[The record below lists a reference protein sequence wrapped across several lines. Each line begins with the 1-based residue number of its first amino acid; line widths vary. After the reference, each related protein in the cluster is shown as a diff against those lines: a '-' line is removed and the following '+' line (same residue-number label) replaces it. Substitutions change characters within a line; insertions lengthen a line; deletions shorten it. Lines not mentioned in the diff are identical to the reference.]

1 MEKKIAKLLGYMAG
15 FLSGIAF
22 IPQVYKIY
30 KHPHKTKELSLFTT
44 VLYIL
49 GMTLWVIYGIVLKDY
64 PVLLSCGFSG
74 ICNLYLLSKILTG
87 PRN

>member
-1 MEKKIAKLLGYMAG
+1 MEKKIAKMLGYMAG

-49 GMTLWVIYGIVLKDY
+49 GMILWVTYGIVLKDY
-64 PVLLSCGFSG
+64 PVVLSCGFSG
-74 ICNLYLLSKILTG
+74 ICNLYLLLKIMTR